1 MTLTKAEADFLKRIG
16 RNIKAIRE
24 KKGITQTEL
33 ADLCG
38 YERSTLNRIEAGG
51 SNVTAKTLLKIA
63 KALEVDSSDLLKMK

>member
-16 RNIKAIRE
+16 RNIKSIRE
-24 KKGITQTEL
+24 NKGITQTEL

-51 SNVTAKTLLKIA
+51 SNVTAKTLLKIS
-63 KALEVDSSDLLKMK
+63 KALAVEVAELVKR